1 MQRIVATFIC
11 DLGWASGDWDV
22 SKSKGNDVLPRTVMV
37 DISNGE
43 IHHMIYKI
51 WFRTTR
57 MFIIFIHIFLHL
69 PWFRTTC
76 DAISFRF
83 PAVGIVLPADIRKDQ
98 VCERCP
104 TRQRAVYQ
112 SVQTG
117 MQRKPLWDVVMEP
130 FDTWCNKTRN
140 DGKDGELIGNCW
152 FLGLNVGEW
161 QKEILMLVGV

>member
-1 MQRIVATFIC
+1 MF
-11 DLGWASGDWDV
+11 
-22 SKSKGNDVLPRTVMV
+22 
-37 DISNGE
+37 DISNSAT
-43 IHHMIYKI
+43 HHNLYNMISNNAY
-51 WFRTTR
+51 FY
-57 MFIIFIHIFLHL
+57 IFLHL
-69 PWFRTTC
+69 PSFRTTC

-112 SVQTG
+112 SAQTG

-140 DGKDGELIGNCW
+140 DGKDGELIGNC
-152 FLGLNVGEW
+152 
-161 QKEILMLVGV
+161 